1 MKTSFKKIFS
11 LTTVFVATLTLATS
25 CIKETFPEGDTATQE
40 QIGASSSALSAA
52 LRGIPAQMVQWYLVY
67 GEQVHETD
75 MAYPQLMIAQT
86 EMLGDMYPGGSESGY
101 DWFRNYNTFNG
112 NVGENSYFAYLPW
125 FTLYQFIKS
134 TNDVINSV
142 DPASA
147 APDLK
152 GMLGQAY
159 AARAFDYY
167 MLMVLFEPVENKY
180 TDVSDVLGLT
190 VPIVTEKTTGQ
201 DSKNNPRVTH
211 DELVK
216 FIYSD
221 LDMAESLMEGY
232 APTDRRMPTLATT
245 YGIRAKVALW
255 DEDYAK
261 AAEYARKAINA
272 SGATPMS
279 ESEWLDPKSAFTT
292 ATSSWMWY
300 VSYASD
306 NMANLCNFTGWI
318 ASENDWGYASLTRPM
333 IDASLYNK
341 IAKTDFRKYAFVDP
355 AKYEF
360 YNYQSVK
367 GKEFIE
373 EGPAYL
379 ALKFRCKD
387 GNFETYTVGGAVDV
401 PIMRVEEMYL
411 IEAEAV
417 GMTQGPA
424 AGSQLLTQFMQTYRQ
439 PDYTFST
446 SVARNLQLEV
456 LNQMRIE
463 FWGEGNAFPSA
474 KRIKPG
480 VMQYYEGSNAPA
492 DIFRIN
498 CEGIKPNWNLCI
510 PIFEINN
517 NNGIVGKNNPDPTK
531 AVVGPAV
538 IGEYQ

>member
-180 TDVSDVLGLT
+180 TDVSNVLGLT

-292 ATSSWMWY
+292 ATSSWM
-300 VSYASD
+300 
-306 NMANLCNFTGWI
+306 
-318 ASENDWGYASLTRPM
+318 
-333 IDASLYNK
+333 
-341 IAKTDFRKYAFVDP
+341 
-355 AKYEF
+355 
-360 YNYQSVK
+360 
-367 GKEFIE
+367 
-373 EGPAYL
+373 
-379 ALKFRCKD
+379 
-387 GNFETYTVGGAVDV
+387 
-401 PIMRVEEMYL
+401 
-411 IEAEAV
+411 
-417 GMTQGPA
+417 
-424 AGSQLLTQFMQTYRQ
+424 
-439 PDYTFST
+439 
-446 SVARNLQLEV
+446 
-456 LNQMRIE
+456 
-463 FWGEGNAFPSA
+463 
-474 KRIKPG
+474 
-480 VMQYYEGSNAPA
+480 
-492 DIFRIN
+492 
-498 CEGIKPNWNLCI
+498 
-510 PIFEINN
+510 
-517 NNGIVGKNNPDPTK
+517 
-531 AVVGPAV
+531 
-538 IGEYQ
+538 

>member
-1 MKTSFKKIFS
+1 MKTSIKKIFS
-11 LTTVFVATLTLATS
+11 LMTVSVAAMTLATS
-25 CIKETFPEGDTATQE
+25 CIDETSPEGDTATQE
-40 QIGASSSALSAA
+40 QIGASASALQAA
-52 LRGIPAQMVQWYLVY
+52 LSGIPAQMVQWYLVY
-67 GEQVHETD
+67 GEQTHETD
-75 MAYPQLMIAQT
+75 MAYPQFMIAQT

-101 DWFRNYNTFNG
+101 DWFRNYNTFNA
-112 NVGENSYFAYLPW
+112 NFGENSYFAYLPW

-134 TNDVINSV
+134 NNDVINAV

-147 APDLK
+147 PDNLR

-180 TDVSDVLGLT
+180 TDISNVKGLT
-190 VPIVTEKTTGQ
+190 VPIVTEKTDGEA
-201 DSKNNPRVTH
+201 SKNNPRVTH

-221 LDMAESLMEGY
+221 LDMAEQLLDGY
-232 APTDRRMPTLATT
+232 TPTDRRLPSLAVT

-261 AAEYARKAINA
+261 AAEYARKAINT
-272 SGATPMS
+272 SGAKPMT
-279 ESEWLDPKSAFTT
+279 ETEWTDPKSGFTT

-318 ASENDWGYASLTRPM
+318 SPEADWGYASLTLPM

-341 IAKTDFRKYAFVDP
+341 IADTDFRKHVFVDP
-355 AKYEF
+355 LKYDY
-360 YNYQSVK
+360 YNYQTCRDR
-367 GKEFIE
+367 EFIE
-373 EGPAYL
+373 EAPAYL

-387 GNFETYTVGGAVDV
+387 GNYETYTVGGAVDV

-417 GMTQGPA
+417 AMNNDL
-424 AGSQLLTQFMQTYRQ
+424 AGGVALLNQFMQNYRQ
-439 PDYTFST
+439 PDYNFTT
-446 SVARNLQLEV
+446 NVVRTLQLEV
-456 LNQMRIE
+456 LDQMRIE

-531 AVVGPAV
+531 AVEGPAV